1 MKANF
6 IYSNLN
12 PCGGGERFTLVT
24 MNAAAEMGIEVDL
37 TTLENPNLSK
47 LENAFGTDLT
57 AIMKRIRKINVLQM
71 LDQKSID
78 SNITDNNYDII
89 INTHGDIDPYYSPK
103 LSNTITIT
111 YCHYPLAK
119 LFIENEDSN
128 YFEYHLKV
136 NRIHTTSSSSSSPL
150 KSNTESVIST
160 DPPLSYYSS
169 SYNNQT
175 DSRSPIS
182 SLSKLNYYTKW
193 VKETYEKMIRNS
205 ILITNSQ
212 YSKKA
217 IMEAYGID
225 DTIILSPPVPV
236 DDIRS
241 SFGFSSNSNIS
252 SKPRENLV
260 LVISRIEPH
269 KRIENAIYLA
279 KILKKKKIEAK
290 MIIVGSWDPF
300 YHKYYEKLKR
310 LIIDNE
316 VSDIIS
322 FKISASF
329 DELIGIMKK
338 SKVYFHSRE
347 GEHFGISIV
356 EAMSAGLIPVV
367 PSIGGQTE
375 FVPTIYQ
382 YDSLE
387 QASQLVASAL
397 DVADE
402 ERQRISD
409 SVKRFS
415 EINYKRQF
423 QLLICKLIYN
433 VNIDQQYNFPNFPTV
448 NQ

>member
-1 MKANF
+1 
-6 IYSNLN
+6 
-12 PCGGGERFTLVT
+12 
-24 MNAAAEMGIEVDL
+24 
-37 TTLENPNLSK
+37 
-47 LENAFGTDLT
+47 
-57 AIMKRIRKINVLQM
+57 
-71 LDQKSID
+71 
-78 SNITDNNYDII
+78 
-89 INTHGDIDPYYSPK
+89 
-103 LSNTITIT
+103 
-111 YCHYPLAK
+111 
-119 LFIENEDSN
+119 
-128 YFEYHLKV
+128 
-136 NRIHTTSSSSSSPL
+136 
-150 KSNTESVIST
+150 
-160 DPPLSYYSS
+160 
-169 SYNNQT
+169 
-175 DSRSPIS
+175 
-182 SLSKLNYYTKW
+182 
-193 VKETYEKMIRNS
+193 
-205 ILITNSQ
+205 
-212 YSKKA
+212 
-217 IMEAYGID
+217 MEAYGID
-225 DTIILSPPVPV
+225 NTIVLSPPVAV
-236 DDIRS
+236 DDIRYS
-241 SFGFSSNSNIS
+241 LGFSSNSNMS

-310 LIIDNE
+310 LITDNE

-397 DVADE
+397 DVADK

-423 QLLICKLIYN
+423 QLLISKLIYN
-433 VNIDQQYNFPNFPTV
+433 VNIDQQYNFPNFPTI